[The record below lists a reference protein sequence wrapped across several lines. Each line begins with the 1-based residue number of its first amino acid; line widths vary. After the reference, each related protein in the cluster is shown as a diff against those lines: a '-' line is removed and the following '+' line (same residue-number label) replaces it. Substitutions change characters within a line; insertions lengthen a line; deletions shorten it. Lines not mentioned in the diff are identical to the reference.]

1 MRDPQLLQLLGP
13 DMKVAPQV
21 VQQTKEQVQNYTL
34 EHLLLRLN
42 QEEDVP
48 AYFAYPS
55 SQQPVPLVLF
65 NHSHGGDFTMGKEE
79 LRQSPCYM
87 QKESLFATF
96 MKLGV
101 AVGVIDMWG
110 FGERKNGE
118 NDSYKRFL
126 LHGKTLWGQRIYD
139 NQQFLTYLASRKE
152 VKHSAIAT
160 LGLSMGGLMS
170 WWLAAL
176 DERISVVVDMAA
188 QVDYQA
194 LIEEDCLSKHG
205 FYYYVPNVLKDF
217 TTVAIQKQ
225 IAPRPRLSLVGKE
238 DRGCPSSGV
247 ARLDQQIGQHYEAIG
262 YKEHWQAC
270 CLPGGHEETKEMRA
284 KWIEFLK
291 QHLLSS

>member
-1 MRDPQLLQLLGP
+1 MRNPQLLQLLGP

-55 SQQPVPLVLF
+55 SQQPAPLVLF

-79 LRQSPCYM
+79 LRQSPPYM
-87 QKESLFATF
+87 QKESLFAAF

-126 LHGKTLWGQRIYD
+126 LQGKTLWGQRIYD

-160 LGLSMGGLMS
+160 LGPVSYTHL
-170 WWLAAL
+170 
-176 DERISVVVDMAA
+176 
-188 QVDYQA
+188 
-194 LIEEDCLSKHG
+194 
-205 FYYYVPNVLKDF
+205 
-217 TTVAIQKQ
+217 T
-225 IAPRPRLSLVGKE
+225 
-238 DRGCPSSGV
+238 
-247 ARLDQQIGQHYEAIG
+247 
-262 YKEHWQAC
+262 
-270 CLPGGHEETKEMRA
+270 LPTKA
-284 KWIEFLK
+284 
-291 QHLLSS
+291 

>member
-65 NHSHGGDFTMGKEE
+65 NHSHGGDFTRGKEE

-126 LHGKTLWGQRIYD
+126 LQGKTLQSTVFDLSCFPQRSETFRYRHIGTFYG
-139 NQQFLTYLASRKE
+139 R
-152 VKHSAIAT
+152 
-160 LGLSMGGLMS
+160 
-170 WWLAAL
+170 L
-176 DERISVVVDMAA
+176 DELVVG
-188 QVDYQA
+188 
-194 LIEEDCLSKHG
+194 S
-205 FYYYVPNVLKDF
+205 
-217 TTVAIQKQ
+217 
-225 IAPRPRLSLVGKE
+225 
-238 DRGCPSSGV
+238 
-247 ARLDQQIGQHYEAIG
+247 AR
-262 YKEHWQAC
+262 
-270 CLPGGHEETKEMRA
+270 
-284 KWIEFLK
+284 
-291 QHLLSS
+291 